1 MIEHFGASGREELT
15 VMVEVPE
22 LAAHGA
28 AVKEDLERRLKGGG
42 RPAHDRLAGRRA
54 RAGSA
59 YRAVWAAAGNE
70 DTKFKCEDGSRVAS
84 LTT

>member
-28 AVKEDLERRLKGGG
+28 AVKEDLERRLKEVVGLRTIVSPVGVRELDPHTG
-42 RPAHDRLAGRRA
+42 LSGLLP
-54 RAGSA
+54 
-59 YRAVWAAAGNE
+59 V
-70 DTKFKCEDGSRVAS
+70 TKTPSLSVKMEVELRV
-84 LTT
+84 